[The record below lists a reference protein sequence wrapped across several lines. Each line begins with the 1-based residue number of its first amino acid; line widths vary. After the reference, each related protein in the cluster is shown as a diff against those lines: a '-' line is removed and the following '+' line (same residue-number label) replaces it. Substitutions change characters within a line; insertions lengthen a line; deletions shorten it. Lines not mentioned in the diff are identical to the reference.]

1 MAKNPSIYY
10 YTCAIRHKFFHAKK
24 RRPARKQITKDG
36 QVRYGGMIKLS
47 SGMKEHISYK
57 FLSQICRLI
66 SQDFYFEKNNI
77 HSILEHQ
84 PPFSFA
90 LAIHDERTSHVVWGL
105 LLNNFFWSLFHYKQI
120 QRRSIGYMHIFLQYR
135 AFLIH
140 AYLHYFLL
148 RQFFNFI
155 VHCSS
160 CSWCRA
166 AVSHS
171 KNDR

>member
-1 MAKNPSIYY
+1 MPSDIN
-10 YTCAIRHKFFHAKK
+10 FFILKK

-66 SQDFYFEKNNI
+66 SQDFYFVKNTFIQFSNI
-77 HSILEHQ
+77 SPLFHLWNISSYRYII
-84 PPFSFA
+84 A

-105 LLNNFFWSLFHYKQI
+105 LLNNFFSEVYFIISKSNGDQYTNVYI
-120 QRRSIGYMHIFLQYR
+120 SLQYR
-135 AFLIH
+135 